1 MPSLSQ
7 SKRVRALR
15 KGKERRASGE
25 FLIEG
30 PRVLGELLRAGLPV
44 TLVLYT
50 EAAVAEP
57 EGRRLLELALR
68 AGAPTEQVG
77 EEELRRHADTVSP
90 QGWIATAPQPK
101 RDLAQVDAARVLVLD
116 GIRDPGNVGT
126 LVRAAEAMGITA
138 VVTLPGT
145 ADPWSPKVV
154 RAAAGSSLRVPVLEL
169 DPAALLGWLRDE
181 RTEVWVAAADGE
193 PVGRRAAEADR
204 VAVVLGNETSGVS
217 GAMREAADRV
227 VAIPMRGEVESLNAA
242 VAGAILM
249 DRLFGG

>member
-15 KGKERRASGE
+15 RSKERRASGE
-25 FLIEG
+25 FLVEG
-30 PRVLGELLRAGLPV
+30 PRVLGELLRAELPV

-57 EGRRLLELALR
+57 AGRRLLELVAR
-68 AGAPTEQVG
+68 SGAPAEQVS

-90 QGWIATAPQPK
+90 QGWIATAPQPGW
-101 RDLAQVDAARVLVLD
+101 DLGQVAASRVLALD
-116 GIRDPGNVGT
+116 GIGDPGNVGT
-126 LVRAAEAMGITA
+126 LVRAAEAMDMTA

-154 RAAAGSSLRVPVLEL
+154 RAAAGSSLRVPVLEV
-169 DPAALLGWLRDE
+169 DPAVLLRWLREEGAD
-181 RTEVWVAAADGE
+181 VWVAAADGE
-193 PVGRRAAEADR
+193 PVGRSAPAPDR
-204 VAVVLGNETSGVS
+204 VALVLGNETSGVS
-217 GAMREAADRV
+217 AAMREAADRA
-227 VAIPMRGEVESLNAA
+227 VAIPMKGAVESLNAA